1 VFKKH
6 QKTFH
11 QTDFIIVKIILNNM
25 TLFPSGDCCSHCSH
39 FVDEKRIHLNP
50 YYGHTTMKN
59 KDGIL
64 NGFAR
69 ELEIHGS
76 DRIRM
81 KIFH

>member
-1 VFKKH
+1 
-6 QKTFH
+6 
-11 QTDFIIVKIILNNM
+11 
-25 TLFPSGDCCSHCSH
+25 
-39 FVDEKRIHLNP
+39 
-50 YYGHTTMKN
+50 MKN